1 MQAYMRLMNRRP
13 LLGPCITTAFLFGT
27 GDVVAQQAVDRKGL
41 KGHDWVRTARLSLYG
56 GTVFAP
62 LVVNCFG
69 TTDNVLTIQNN
80 PHRYKGNAFVPLPLS
95 PHHIY
100 LHHAGR
106 RELFL
111 YQAFSPVLI
120 KLLGFG
126 GAHRVVCLQ
135 LLDRLPVKSK
145 PALVASRVAL
155 DQFAFAPIAVGL
167 FFTCTGLME
176 GKSIEQVKKKLDSS
190 YKDTLIANWTL
201 FIPFQTINM
210 VIPLHHRLLA
220 VNAISI
226 PWNTFLSWKG
236 ATPAPKTLVTV

>member
-27 GDVVAQQAVDRKGL
+27 GDIVAQQAVDRKGL

-56 GTVFAP
+56 GAIFAP
-62 LVVNCFG
+62 IVVNWC
-69 TTDNVLTIQNN
+69 
-80 PHRYKGNAFVPLPLS
+80 
-95 PHHIY
+95 
-100 LHHAGR
+100 
-106 RELFL
+106 E
-111 YQAFSPVLI
+111 
-120 KLLGFG
+120 
-126 GAHRVVCLQ
+126 
-135 LLDRLPVKSK
+135 LLDRLPIKSK

-190 YKDTLIANWTL
+190 YKETLIANWTL

-210 VIPLHHRLLA
+210 VFIPLHHRLLA
-220 VNAISI
+220 VNGISI
-226 PWNTFLSWKG
+226 PWNAFLSWKG
-236 ATPAPKTLVTV
+236 ATPAPKTLVAV

>member
-1 MQAYMRLMNRRP
+1 MQAYMRLMNSRP

-41 KGHDWVRTARLSLYG
+41 KGHDW
-56 GTVFAP
+56 
-62 LVVNCFG
+62 
-69 TTDNVLTIQNN
+69 
-80 PHRYKGNAFVPLPLS
+80 
-95 PHHIY
+95 
-100 LHHAGR
+100 
-106 RELFL
+106 
-111 YQAFSPVLI
+111 
-120 KLLGFG
+120 
-126 GAHRVVCLQ
+126 
-135 LLDRLPVKSK
+135 LLDRLPVRSK

-176 GKSIEQVKKKLDSS
+176 GKSIEQVKKKLNSS

-210 VIPLHHRLLA
+210 FQAVIPLHHRLLA

-236 ATPAPKTLVTV
+236 ATPAPKTLVAA